1 MHELGVTQRIL
12 EATLARA
19 AESGACR
26 ITDIHL
32 EAGDDSGIDMDA
44 IALHWPIVSAGTI
57 AAGATIHVDPSPVPH
72 LFRLVALDADGVAG
86 PESGR
91 PVG

>member
-19 AESGACR
+19 AQSGACR

-32 EAGDDSGIDMDA
+32 EAGDDAGIDMDA
-44 IALHWPIVSAGTI
+44 IALHWSIVSAGTI
-57 AAGATIHVDPSPVPH
+57 AAGATLHIDPSPAPH
-72 LFRLVALDADGVAG
+72 VFRLVALDADGVAG
-86 PESGR
+86 PVPGT
-91 PVG
+91 